1 MGKSSNLERAKRIN
15 SARAFINRH
24 DTTAKVVSAMI
35 DQYGIS
41 KRQAYRYIQEAKMI
55 RKDVPIPDTKI
66 AFTVKLSQNLIQ
78 VLRQHA
84 KDTGKTLSEIVTRSL
99 EAFLQNGQR
108 RG

>member
-1 MGKSSNLERAKRIN
+1 
-15 SARAFINRH
+15 
-24 DTTAKVVSAMI
+24 VSTLTI
-35 DQYGIS
+35 PLQYGIS

-55 RKDVPIPDTKI
+55 KKDVPIPDTKI

-78 VLRQHA
+78 TLRQHA

>member
-1 MGKSSNLERAKRIN
+1 
-15 SARAFINRH
+15 
-24 DTTAKVVSAMI
+24 MI

-78 VLRQHA
+78 ALRQHA

-99 EAFLQNGQR
+99 KAFLQNEQR

>member
-24 DTTAKVVSAMI
+24 DTTAKAVSAMI

-55 RKDVPIPDTKI
+55 GKNVPIPAPKV
-66 AFTVKLSQNLIQ
+66 AFTVKLSQNLIRA
-78 VLRQHA
+78 LRQHA
-84 KDTGKTLSEIVTRSL
+84 KVTGKTLSEIVTQSL
-99 EAFLQNGQR
+99 ERILQSGQR

>member
-15 SARAFINRH
+15 SARAFINRY
-24 DTTAKVVSAMI
+24 DTIAKAVSAMI

-55 RKDVPIPDTKI
+55 GKDVPIPDTKI

-78 VLRQHA
+78 ALRQHA

>member
-24 DTTAKVVSAMI
+24 DTAAKAVSGMI

-78 VLRQHA
+78 ALRQHA
-84 KDTGKTLSEIVTRSL
+84 KDTEKTLSEIVTRSL

>member
-15 SARAFINRH
+15 SARAFINQH
-24 DTTAKVVSAMI
+24 DTAAKAVSAMI

-55 RKDVPIPDTKI
+55 RKDVPIPDIKI

-78 VLRQHA
+78 ALRQHA

>member
-15 SARAFINRH
+15 SARAFIKRH
-24 DTTAKVVSAMI
+24 DTAAKAVSMMI
-35 DQYGIS
+35 AQYGIS

-78 VLRQHA
+78 ALRQHA

>member
-1 MGKSSNLERAKRIN
+1 MIN
-15 SARAFINRH
+15 
-24 DTTAKVVSAMI
+24 
-35 DQYGIS
+35 QYGIS

-78 VLRQHA
+78 ALRQHA

>member
-24 DTTAKVVSAMI
+24 DTAAKAVSEMI

-55 RKDVPIPDTKI
+55 GKDVPIPDTKI

-78 VLRQHA
+78 ALRQHA

>member
-1 MGKSSNLERAKRIN
+1 MSKSSNLERAKRIN
-15 SARAFINRH
+15 FARAVISRY
-24 DTTAKVVSAMI
+24 DTTANAVSAMI

-41 KRQAYRYIQEAKMI
+41 KRQAYRYVQEAKMI

-78 VLRQHA
+78 ALRQHA
-84 KDTGKTLSEIVTRSL
+84 KETGKTLSEIVTRSL

-108 RG
+108 HG

>member
-1 MGKSSNLERAKRIN
+1 
-15 SARAFINRH
+15 
-24 DTTAKVVSAMI
+24 MI

-78 VLRQHA
+78 TLRKHA

>member
-15 SARAFINRH
+15 SARAFINRY
-24 DTTAKVVSAMI
+24 DTAAKSVSAMI

-41 KRQAYRYIQEAKMI
+41 KRQAYRYIQEAKI
-55 RKDVPIPDTKI
+55 IGKDVPIPDTKI

-78 VLRQHA
+78 ALREHA
-84 KDTGKTLSEIVTRSL
+84 KDTGKTLSEIVARSL
-99 EAFLQNGQR
+99 EAFLQNGQG

>member
-1 MGKSSNLERAKRIN
+1 
-15 SARAFINRH
+15 
-24 DTTAKVVSAMI
+24 MI
-35 DQYGIS
+35 EQYGIS

-78 VLRQHA
+78 ALRQQA

>member
-15 SARAFINRH
+15 SARAFIKRY
-24 DTTAKVVSAMI
+24 DIAPKAVSAMI

-108 RG
+108 HG